1 MNPAHAALNRELWN
15 ARTRHHLASDFYAV
29 EAFKAGA
36 SSLNSIELALL
47 GDVAGQRILHLQ
59 CHFGQ
64 DTLSLA
70 RMGAQ
75 VTGVDFSEEA
85 IAAARGLSA
94 ELGVPAEFI
103 CCDVHELP
111 AHLPAAQFDVV
122 FTSYG
127 VLTWLPD
134 LTAWAGLVVRY
145 LRPGGRLVLAEFHP
159 VVWMYSDDFTRLQ
172 YSYFRRAPI
181 LETEVGT
188 YADRTAALTHQSVT
202 WNHALSEVIGSL
214 LGQGLRLVDFQEY
227 DFSPYDFVPP
237 HTRPVGDGTFR
248 IGPLGDGVPL
258 VFSVVATRP

>member
-36 SSLNSIELALL
+36 SSLKNIELNLL
-47 GDVAGQRILHLQ
+47 GDVAGLRILHLQ

-70 RMGAQ
+70 RMGAW

-85 IAAARGLSA
+85 IAAARRLSA
-94 ELGVPAEFI
+94 ELGVAAEFI

-111 AHLPAAQFDVV
+111 AYLPDAQFDVV

-134 LTAWAGLVVRY
+134 LTAWAGLVARY

-181 LETEVGT
+181 VETEVGT

-214 LGQGLRLVDFQEY
+214 LGQGLRLDDFQEY

-237 HTRPVGDGTFR
+237 HAQPVGDGTFR
-248 IGPLGDGVPL
+248 IGALGDGVPL